1 MRISAKIMADNIKAN
16 LAKQS
21 TQLMNTE
28 TELSTGKRINK
39 PSDDPTGMGKV
50 LDYRT
55 TQQAITQYRANITD
69 AKTRIQ
75 YTEGVLGQINDL
87 VDQAKK
93 IASDT
98 QSGDGTSLA
107 QQVDDIRKQ
116 ILGLTNSK
124 YENEYIFSGNR
135 SDTPPFDSTSP
146 YTYNGDTG
154 SHQVIVGQGVG
165 VQIQTD
171 GSQMFVDG
179 SDNLFQVLDNLKTA
193 LSTDPVDSSA
203 VQSAVDP
210 LDRISNRL
218 QQSQSDMA
226 TTYQSLEST
235 DNHWNDFSNAV
246 ENMRQKVEDADPTQ
260 TAIDM
265 QVQQTSYQLLLQT
278 AAKVIQ
284 PSLVNFLS

>member
-1 MRISAKIMADNIKAN
+1 MRISAKIMAENIKAN

-28 TELSTGKRINK
+28 IQMSTGKRINK

-55 TQQAITQYRANITD
+55 TQQAISQYRANITD
-69 AKTRIQ
+69 ANTRIQ
-75 YTEGVLGQINDL
+75 YTESVLGQINDF
-87 VDQAKK
+87 VDQAKN

-98 QSGDGTSLA
+98 QGGDGASLA
-107 QQVDDIRKQ
+107 QEVDTIRKQ
-116 ILGLTNSK
+116 ILDLTNSK
-124 YENEYIFSGNR
+124 YNNKYIFSGNR
-135 SDTPPFDSTSP
+135 SDTPPFDSTPP
-146 YTYNGDTG
+146 YAYNGDSG
-154 SHQVIVGQGVG
+154 SHQVIVGQGIG
-165 VQIQTD
+165 VQIKTD

-193 LSTDPVDSSA
+193 LNTDPVDSAA

-210 LDRISNRL
+210 LDRISKRL
-218 QQSQSDMA
+218 QQAQSGMA
-226 TTYQSLEST
+226 TTYQSLENT
-235 DNHWNDFSNAV
+235 DNHWNNFSNAV
-246 ENMRQKVEDADPTQ
+246 ETMRQNVEDADLTQ

-265 QVQQTSYQLLLQT
+265 QVQQTSYQTLLQT